1 MAEIDQKL
9 HGNGQMNSIVDAWQ
23 HDNGSVW
30 GKIVILVAVDI
41 PTSIKTLP
49 ENILP

>member
-23 HDNGSVW
+23 HDNASHGRQ
-30 GKIVILVAVDI
+30 VA
-41 PTSIKTLP
+41 
-49 ENILP
+49 